1 MRTFRSAD
9 IWSGSFLALVGLV
22 IVIAGLQISSAFG
35 ERLPPS
41 TLPIVMG
48 GSMVLT
54 AVLLVIRAVRSRG
67 IEVAVE
73 WPDGSGWKNIAIT
86 FVALAA
92 YLALIDPIGMPIAT
106 FLFVTFLIWY
116 LDRKLIKAVVI
127 AAITAAIV
135 LFAFIRGLELTFPVG
150 PLSW

>member
-9 IWSGSFLALVGLV
+9 IWSGVFLAIIGLV
-22 IVIAGLQISSAFG
+22 IIIAALQISSAFG

-54 AVLLVIRAVRSRG
+54 AALLVVRAVRTRG
-67 IEVAVE
+67 IVVAVE
-73 WPDGSGWKNIAIT
+73 WPDRSGWKNIAVT
-86 FVALAA
+86 FVSLAV
-92 YLALIDPIGMPIAT
+92 YLALINPIGMPIAT
-106 FLFVTFLIWY
+106 FLFVTFLVWY
-116 LDRKLIKAVVI
+116 LDRNLLKAVVI

-150 PLSW
+150 PLNW